1 MKISVTVKPN
11 SRNEEVTASADGSY
25 TVRVAAAPVEG
36 KANERV
42 VALLARHF
50 GVPKSRVA
58 IARGAGGRRKIVE
71 IALEEERRPVR
82 PPRAP

>member
-11 SRNEEVTASADGSY
+11 SKKEGVVPTGEREY
-25 TVRVAAAPVEG
+25 TVRVAAPPVEG

-42 VALLARHF
+42 IELLAEHF
-50 GVPKSRVA
+50 AVPKGRVT

-71 IALEEERRPVR
+71 IGV
-82 PPRAP
+82 